1 MPPQRPFRS
10 ESRVCVPL
18 QVPPS
23 HRVPKDQAERM
34 LEEPVQPGELPPVA
48 DRPLRDP
55 QTVLNPEGRPSPAGF
70 ASVPT
75 GAGVGTRSSIV
86 RILFPPETEAEP
98 AGFDPGPPPR
108 LAHYELVERVRMGGM
123 GGVFRAWDTRL
134 QRAVALKVLSPALS
148 RDPAIAERFRREA
161 QLSAQLDHPHIAR
174 VYDVGEDQGL
184 LYIAF
189 EYIAGSNVRDCLIA
203 RGQFDTVAVVNYA
216 AQLTRALAHMAARQ
230 VVHRDI
236 KPSNIMLTPEGQAKL
251 VDLGLARMPAR
262 DEGQADL
269 TATGTTLGTFDY
281 IPPEQAR
288 DPRLADVRSD
298 IYSLGC
304 TLYHMLTAEPPF
316 PEGTVLQKLLQHQG
330 DTAPD
335 PTVKNPRVPAALA
348 TLVRRMMAKD
358 PKERPATPQQLL
370 AELHTVAATLGFS
383 PHTSEGLV
391 WQAPPPGP
399 AWWRRYAAP
408 LSTVALL
415 AGILGWLEW
424 GRPGGRGLGSPPRLA
439 PAVAE
444 TRPAATDPDQA
455 LTSTGAPSTGDAAG
469 TEPALGTAQIAGA
482 PGGPSAATNLTPG
495 GATTQGRLLVGTER
509 ASGGPDQDDPA
520 VEMPPESESPA
531 EVLTPIDLTQ
541 SGVRPRAAGGSD
553 SGDVERREL
562 AGNRAGNAR
571 LSGTA
576 SGPTAVGGERS
587 PGRATSLGSAD
598 EDPAAEAGLAEEEG
612 FFLLGRDGNPDRRF
626 DSLEAACAAVRLDG
640 AVIELRF
647 DGRRRETGFKISRR
661 VTLRAGRRHTPV
673 IEMTPLVAPTSDV
686 ARAITVTSGALDV
699 VGVEFV
705 LQVGELSRPGQ
716 WALFSLDRP
725 EALRLQGST
734 LTLENPHGRLA
745 AAIEWQATDP
755 DLMPDMPMPGSPP
768 RAPLSVELVESLVRG
783 EGDLLLVRRPD
794 PIRIDIRQAVVALQG
809 SLLQQR
815 LLADARVDANT
826 QELRI
831 DHATVALGGS
841 LVRLECQTDV
851 KKLPQVQVQASN
863 CLFAA
868 VGESPLVAFAASL
881 AVQDLRSRFGWS
893 GQYNFY
899 DGVET
904 FWSVISREG
913 AGRTETWDFSA
924 WRQHWSESGDANPH
938 VDAVAWANRGWRK
951 TPWSELERLHFALDR
966 RSATNLAPSGAGDS
980 SDAGANLLL
989 IPQPA
994 HEASTAG
1001 EGSPRE
1007 RGRKTEPLPR
1017 N

>member
-1 MPPQRPFRS
+1 MGAVYRACQRS
-10 ESRVCVPL
+10 
-18 QVPPS
+18 
-23 HRVPKDQAERM
+23 
-34 LEEPVQPGELPPVA
+34 
-48 DRPLRDP
+48 
-55 QTVLNPEGRPSPAGF
+55 
-70 ASVPT
+70 T
-75 GAGVGTRSSIV
+75 G
-86 RILFPPETEAEP
+86 
-98 AGFDPGPPPR
+98 
-108 LAHYELVERVRMGGM
+108 
-123 GGVFRAWDTRL
+123 
-134 QRAVALKVLSPALS
+134 RAVAIKIIAPHR
-148 RDPAIAERFRREA
+148 RDSVEAQRRFRREG
-161 QLSAQLDHPHIAR
+161 QLTLGLSHPHLVEVLAAGEEAGRAYLAMELLAGRDLAR
-174 VYDVGEDQGL
+174 VAAEHGPLAVADACE
-184 LYIAF
+184 
-189 EYIAGSNVRDCLIA
+189 LIRQA
-203 RGQFDTVAVVNYA
+203 ALGVDFLAQRGF
-216 AQLTRALAHMAARQ
+216 
-230 VVHRDI
+230 VHRDL
-236 KPSNIMLTPEGQAKL
+236 KPSNLMLSGSPATVKVL
-251 VDLGLARMPAR
+251 DLGLVR
-262 DEGQADL
+262 DADETALSEL
-269 TATGTTLGTFDY
+269 TQSRQILGTYDY
-281 IPPEQAR
+281 LAPEQAR
-288 DPRLADVRSD
+288 DSRTVDGRAD

-335 PTVKNPRVPAALA
+335 PTVKNPRVPAPLA
-348 TLVRRMMAKD
+348 SLVRRMMAKD
-358 PKERPATPQQLL
+358 PRERPATPQQLL

-424 GRPGGRGLGSPPRLA
+424 GRSGSRGLGSRTRLA
-439 PAVAE
+439 PAVTE
-444 TRPAATDPDQA
+444 TQPTVPDLDPLGTLPGGVAAGDLQGNEPTVAAAQVAGPVG
-455 LTSTGAPSTGDAAG
+455 SAPSAS
-469 TEPALGTAQIAGA
+469 PLN
-482 PGGPSAATNLTPG
+482 PGSG
-495 GATTQGRLLVGTER
+495 GSPGRLLVGTER
-509 ASGGPDQDDPA
+509 TIPGPGKDEPA
-520 VEMPPESESPA
+520 AESATATDSPE
-531 EVLTPIDLTQ
+531 EVLTPIDLAEA
-541 SGVRPRAAGGSD
+541 GLRPRPSGGSD
-553 SGDVERREL
+553 SGEPERREL

-576 SGPTAVGGERS
+576 AGPSFAGGERS
-587 PGRATSLGSAD
+587 PGRATSLGSA
-598 EDPAAEAGLAEEEG
+598 EEEAASEADLAEEEG

-647 DGRRRETGFKISRR
+647 DGRRRETGFKIARR

-673 IEMTPLVAPTSDV
+673 IELTPLVGPTSDV
-686 ARAITVTSGALDV
+686 VRAITITTGALDV

-725 EALRLQGST
+725 ESLRLQGST
-734 LTLENPHGRLA
+734 LTLENPHGRPV

-794 PIRIDIRQAVVALQG
+794 PLRIDIRQVVVALQG

-815 LLADARVDANT
+815 LAADVRVDANT

-868 VGESPLVAFAASL
+868 VGESPLVSFAASL

-893 GQYNFY
+893 GRYNFY

-904 FWSVISREG
+904 FWSVFSREG

-938 VDAVAWANRGWRK
+938 VDAVTWASRGWRK
-951 TPWSELERLHFALDR
+951 TAWSELGRLQFALDKP
-966 RSATNLAPSGAGDS
+966 SGTNLAPGGAGDS
-980 SDAGANLLL
+980 SDAGANLML
-989 IPQPA
+989 IPQPFG
-994 HEASTAG
+994 EATGGS
-1001 EGSPRE
+1001 EGSGRDRNRKAEPMPRF
-1007 RGRKTEPLPR
+1007 
-1017 N
+1017 